1 MKIED
6 TVKDIPLREYAV
18 STRIDIEPERNK
30 EIAIIQALFKHSLNK
45 KISKTKIIK
54 IAIDNLTQDLEKF
67 ENEEEAVEYL
77 KELYQKALF

>member
-6 TVKDIPLREYAV
+6 TVKDIPLTEYAV
-18 STRIDIEPERNK
+18 RTRLDLEPERNK

-45 KISKTKIIK
+45 QISKTKIIK